1 MSEVAGD
8 RVDGSLLS
16 IERDGGVGAVGRIDP
31 ERRVKTRAQTV
42 SPGTPG
48 IPPVHPEVVEQI
60 CTVRGRL
67 ERVRLH
73 FAERD
78 RSFAERTVQPLH
90 RVAAIFPAL
99 IREPVPGRV
108 DIFEQTVTVG
118 VAEVAHPF
126 QRSNGVREQGAHVVV
141 GHAPSPR
148 VMQQAQP
155 EGGRVDGA
163 VVQRRKREPEA
174 RRLESVSA

>member
-16 IERDGGVGAVGRIDP
+16 IERDSGVGAVGRIDP
-31 ERRVKTRAQTV
+31 ERGVKTRAQTV
-42 SPGTPG
+42 CPGAPG
-48 IPPVHPEVVEQI
+48 IRPVHPEMVEQI
-60 CTVRGRL
+60 CAVRRRL

-99 IREPVPGRV
+99 IREPVPGRI

-118 VAEVAHPF
+118 VAEIAHPF
-126 QRSNGVREQGAHVVV
+126 QRSHGLWEQGAHLIV
-141 GHAPSPR
+141 GHAPAPR
-148 VMQQAQP
+148 VM
-155 EGGRVDGA
+155 
-163 VVQRRKREPEA
+163 
-174 RRLESVSA
+174 